1 MIALTETPRTD
12 AALIPD
18 EVTWM
23 EGIVTADF
31 ARQLE
36 RELASLADEL
46 RLARENEIHAAQQV
60 IEWSQIATEEKEDA
74 RRYRWLRGRASIS
87 RADSWSEAKKL
98 ELMQIFE
105 QPGVNFGDELSAGE
119 HLDAAIDEAL
129 KEPR

>member
-46 RLARENEIHAAQQV
+46 RLARENELHTAQQV
-60 IEWSQIATEEKEDA
+60 IEWSQIATEEKKDA
-74 RRYRWLRGRASIS
+74 ARYRFLRAASKAFGSWKVSHTVLDERERPERRWLHEETL
-87 RADSWSEAKKL
+87 DEA
-98 ELMQIFE
+98 I
-105 QPGVNFGDELSAGE
+105 
-119 HLDAAIDEAL
+119 DAAL
-129 KEPR
+129 KTPR